1 MYILSDCVRYQQEL
15 WGNVVQGRET
25 GILGVIELAIA
36 IAKHYL
42 GCKQRFRNAVNDNIG
57 LEPGSS

>member
-1 MYILSDCVRYQQEL
+1 VRYQQEL

-36 IAKHYL
+36 IAKR
-42 GCKQRFRNAVNDNIG
+42 RFPNTALNELFG
-57 LEPGSS
+57 EPFEYGAPSRMM